1 MANKRYRQSRRS
13 RKQRAGQTLAPE
25 SVNMGPKPFE
35 TVGEQSGLPPQQAAA
50 NALFEAS
57 SKQAAMNKALSGGS
71 DTSRAT
77 YVVPSFSNS
86 GTGPV
91 NATSTS
97 VISNKTL
104 VEQQANSVYDD
115 FAYKGGRRRRSY
127 SYTKKRKTIKRRK
140 TNKRRNRKH

>member
-1 MANKRYRQSRRS
+1 MPNKRYRQSRRS
-13 RKQRAGQTLAPE
+13 RKQRAGQSLAPE
-25 SVNMGPKPFE
+25 PLNAGPKPFQ
-35 TVGEQSGLPPQQAAA
+35 TVGDQSGLPPQAAAA
-50 NALFEAS
+50 NALIEAA

-77 YVVPSFSNS
+77 YIVPSFSNS

-104 VEQQANSVYDD
+104 VDQQANSVYDD
-115 FAYKGGRRRRSY
+115 FAYKGGKRRRSHRF
-127 SYTKKRKTIKRRK
+127 TKKRKTLKRRK